1 MSRCARFHWA
11 KLTPVLRATV
21 LLAAYLVGSIPFSYI
36 IARRRGVDVRTVGS
50 GNVGATNVMRSVGR
64 GAGLA
69 AFALDFLKGTVATLV
84 AMSIEG
90 DGALPALAAAAAVLG
105 HMYPVWLRFRGG
117 KGVATGA
124 GAFLPLV
131 PLATVAALAAFGL
144 ALAVTRYVSVSS
156 LVGCATL
163 AALAFALRG
172 PSPVALAATAT
183 ALLVLWKHRANLARI
198 ARGTESR
205 VGSRP

>member
-1 MSRCARFHWA
+1 
-11 KLTPVLRATV
+11 VLRAAV
-21 LLAAYLVGSIPFSYI
+21 LVAAYLFGSIPFSYL
-36 IARRRGVDVRTVGS
+36 IARRRGVDVRRVGS
-50 GNVGATNVMRSVGR
+50 GNVGATNVLRSVGR

-84 AMSIEG
+84 ARSVEPG
-90 DGALPALAAAAAVLG
+90 GALPALAAATAVLG

-124 GAFLPLV
+124 GAFLPIA
-131 PLATVAALAAFGL
+131 PLPTVAALVAFGL
-144 ALAVTRYVSVSS
+144 TLAATRYVSLGS

-163 AALAFALRG
+163 AALAFALDG
-172 PSPVALAATAT
+172 PSVVAFAATAT

-198 ARGTESR
+198 VQGTESR
-205 VGSRP
+205 LGARP